1 MKRYFDPENERYRFH
16 VRECINGYA
25 IQVLIVSSEENI
37 PLSPSVAA
45 QLQISLPDTYRI
57 QSCTRNAAE
66 EQLDELAKMNGWE
79 AVE

>member
-1 MKRYFDPENERYRFH
+1 MKRYFAPENERYRFY
-16 VRECINGYA
+16 VRPCKDGYA
-25 IQVLIVSSEENI
+25 IQVLVVSSEENI

>member
-1 MKRYFDPENERYRFH
+1 MKKYFDPENERYRFH

-25 IQVLIVSSEENI
+25 IQVLVVSSEENI